1 MDADLSQKSDLFR
14 DEVRDFLAHSLT
26 PEILEGG
33 RRMTSVFAEK
43 GVSVAWQRIL
53 HGKGWVAPAWPTQ
66 YGGTG
71 WNEAERYIFASEC
84 AKAGAPN
91 LAPMG
96 LKMVGPAI
104 MHFGTETQK
113 NFYLPRILSAEHYWC
128 QGYSEPGSGSDL
140 ASLQLRATADGEDYV
155 LNGSKIWTTHAHV
168 ADWIF
173 CLVRTRFEGK
183 PQAGITFL
191 LIDMRT
197 PGIGVRPI
205 ITLAGDHELNQ
216 VFFDDVRVPKANRL
230 GEENDGWTVAKYLLT
245 FERGSGGAAAGLRAN
260 LLRLKTAAQELMS
273 NDTAFRAKAAELA
286 IRIEAIEMTER
297 RLVAAFST
305 GESIGPI
312 SSLLKIQSTETMQQL
327 DELAIEAAGIYGLA
341 QRHETPAAR
350 SNVESICPPE
360 DALAMTRYLNNRAGS
375 IYGGSNEIQRNII
388 AQILLGL

>member
-1 MDADLSQKSDLFR
+1 MSRTTDIFR
-14 DEVRDFLAHSLT
+14 DEIRDFLAHSLT
-26 PEILEGG
+26 PGILEGG

-43 GVSVAWQRIL
+43 SVSVDWQKIL
-53 HGKGWVAPAWPTQ
+53 HDKGWVAPAWPVQ

-71 WNEAERYIFASEC
+71 WNETERYIFASEC
-84 AKAGAPN
+84 AKAGAPS

-104 MHFGTETQK
+104 MHFGTPAQK

-140 ASLQLRATADGEDYV
+140 ASLQLRAVSDGEDYV

-197 PGIGVRPI
+197 AGIDVRPI

-230 GEENDGWTVAKYLLT
+230 GDENDGWTVAKYLLT
-245 FERGSGGAAAGLRAN
+245 FERGSGGAAAGLKAN
-260 LLRLKTAAQELMS
+260 LERLKSAARDLMS
-273 NDTAFRAKAAELA
+273 ADIAFRAKAAALA

-341 QRHETPAAR
+341 RQPEMQPAG
-350 SNVESICPPE
+350 SNVETIGPPE
-360 DALAMTRYLNNRAGS
+360 HALAMPRYLNNRAGS

-388 AQILLGL
+388 AQVLLGL